1 MVQLMKYDVDQAEA
15 IFWAGVFVGALGT
28 MFLIA
33 LLGEVL

>member
-1 MVQLMKYDVDQAEA
+1 MKYDVDQAEA